1 MILCENRPPIARSG
15 LNLYFY
21 SQLKRQIVI
30 IPFISKLFHK
40 IEFINVFEALRYL
53 SDKQDKH
60 YLKAHEKITN
70 SDCRAG
76 FVQQA
81 INMTQDKLNF
91 KEKKNI
97 QQKLHLLFCS
107 LYERVVCKKSST
119 LLWNMKVPK
128 KIGTPV
134 VQALMTF

>member
-1 MILCENRPPIARSG
+1 MINVQNRTPIVRSA
-15 LNLYFY
+15 LNLYFH

-30 IPFISKLFHK
+30 IPFISKLFHGSK
-40 IEFINVFEALRYL
+40 FINVFEALRYL
-53 SDKQDKH
+53 SDKVDKH
-60 YLKAHEKITN
+60 CLKAHKKITN

-107 LYERVVCKKSST
+107 LNERGVCKK
-119 LLWNMKVPK
+119 K
-128 KIGTPV
+128 K
-134 VQALMTF
+134 